1 MATAMILGKPGS
13 GGGAGGFCLNYDATT
28 PLRSID
34 VGGSDQEQRYATHP
48 LFGPIKL
55 YSFLI
60 NRLAD
65 FVTKSIENTGN
76 DLTVQEAMKKLG
88 LQRWL

>member
-34 VGGSDQEQRYATHP
+34 MGGPDQEQRYATQP
-48 LFGPIKL
+48 LFEPINL
-55 YSFLI
+55 SSFLKDWRI
-60 NRLAD
+60 L
-65 FVTKSIENTGN
+65 
-76 DLTVQEAMKKLG
+76 
-88 LQRWL
+88 LQNPLRIQATI